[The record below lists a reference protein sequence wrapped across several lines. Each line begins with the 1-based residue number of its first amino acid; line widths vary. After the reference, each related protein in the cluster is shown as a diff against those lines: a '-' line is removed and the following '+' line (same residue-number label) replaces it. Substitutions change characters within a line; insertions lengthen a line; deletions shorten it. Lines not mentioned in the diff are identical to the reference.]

1 LKQTGKEV
9 VVASP
14 EESVGKVFDLMDA
27 LKASIEKQQ
36 ENNAGTEVSSG
47 KRLIKERCLKRLKK
61 TTIRIYREICPDIK
75 LSRTFLSDLIVY
87 SNFGTVGIKPAC
99 VKTQRH
105 GSPQKRS
112 CFNMLIKKQIVTPPP
127 PAQPG
132 VFVLQ

>member
-61 TTIRIYREICPDIK
+61 TTIRIYREICPE
-75 LSRTFLSDLIVY
+75 S
-87 SNFGTVGIKPAC
+87 
-99 VKTQRH
+99 
-105 GSPQKRS
+105 
-112 CFNMLIKKQIVTPPP
+112 
-127 PAQPG
+127 
-132 VFVLQ
+132 